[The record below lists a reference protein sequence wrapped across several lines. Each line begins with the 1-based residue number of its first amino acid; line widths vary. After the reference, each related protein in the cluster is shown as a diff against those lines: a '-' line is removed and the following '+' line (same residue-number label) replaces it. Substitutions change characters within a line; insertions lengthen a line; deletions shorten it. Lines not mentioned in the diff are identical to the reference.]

1 MKKITIL
8 FFLFLSFQSVNAQQL
23 EVGMEFHYLHTPFRI
38 GVTPIDTQSFKIA
51 HISEVINTNGDNAF
65 VINNFPNTG
74 IANANVLLYQDG
86 DKMYYQLD
94 SLKHLLADFSL
105 LVGDTFKMK
114 HPFAPNASIGS
125 HGFPIDSTFFRIDSV
140 GIFEQNGKSIPYQIL
155 NFIDDDRNNSYPAD
169 WWKVYKGIGGAYT
182 MLPDYPL
189 GEGGSCL
196 YKVKYPDGTE
206 IIFDDDCKLFSSTK
220 NLTEEELNIFPNPV
234 IDILDI
240 SQLPNFQKIRIYDSL
255 GKLVKE
261 VENHHSKIDCSQL
274 PNGFYMLVLIL
285 EDNQKI
291 STKFIKK

>member
-8 FFLFLSFQSVNAQQL
+8 FFLFLSFQNVNGQQL
-23 EVGMEFHYLHTPFRI
+23 EVGMEFHYLHTPFLF
-38 GVTPIDTQSFKIA
+38 GWTPIDTQSFKIS
-51 HISEVINTNGDNAF
+51 HISEAVNIDGDSAF
-65 VINNFPNTG
+65 VINNFPDTG

-94 SLKHLLADFSL
+94 SLKHLLAVFSL
-105 LVGDTFKMK
+105 SVGDTFKMR

-140 GIFEQNGKSIPYQIL
+140 GIFEQNGKSIPYQVL

-196 YKVKYPDGTE
+196 YKVKYSDGTE
-206 IIFDDDCKLFSSTK
+206 IRFENDCRIFSSTE
-220 NLTEEELNIFPNPV
+220 NLTQEELEIFPNPV
-234 IDILDI
+234 VDLLDI
-240 SQLPNFQKIRIYDSL
+240 SQLPTFQKIRIYDSVGSL
-255 GKLVKE
+255 IKE
-261 VENHHSKIDCSQL
+261 YNNGVSTIDCSEL
-274 PNGFYMLVLIL
+274 SKGFYTLVLVL
-285 EDNQKI
+285 KDNRRTT
-291 STKFIKK
+291 TKFIKN